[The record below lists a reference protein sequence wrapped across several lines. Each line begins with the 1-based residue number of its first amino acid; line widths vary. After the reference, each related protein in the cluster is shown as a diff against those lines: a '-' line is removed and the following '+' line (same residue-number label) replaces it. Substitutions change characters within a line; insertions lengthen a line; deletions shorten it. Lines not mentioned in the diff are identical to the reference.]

1 MTVTFRVGETFV
13 LRGGRWRILNVNDE
27 IRTIQVTRAPTAGA
41 PRYGGTPQAPSGL
54 VANRM
59 RQLLASKTPISEVI
73 DSDNPTTITLIEEG
87 RKAFQDYKLGTTRFL
102 EYGSSVFVF
111 PWCGAR
117 RVQTLTLALRCE
129 GLRASIANFAISVE
143 GATTGE
149 VKEILAEIAKAPLRD
164 PDELARESRQ
174 TSSDRFDR
182 YLTPYYQR
190 LAFAR
195 RFLSETGLVGL
206 VETLIGGTEFKAG

>member
-1 MTVTFRVGETFV
+1 VSRIVAESSRRKSDVTSYRPAVS
-13 LRGGRWRILNVNDE
+13 RIVAE
-27 IRTIQVTRAPTAGA
+27 SSR
-41 PRYGGTPQAPSGL
+41 L
-54 VANRM
+54 VAKRM

-73 DSDNPTTITLIEEG
+73 EANNPTTRTLIEEG
-87 RKAFQDYKLGTTRFL
+87 RQAFQDYRLGTTRFL
-102 EYGSSVFVF
+102 EYGASVFVF

-117 RVQTLTLALRCE
+117 RAQTLTLALRCE

-143 GATTGE
+143 GTTTAD
-149 VKEILAEIAKAPLRD
+149 VKGVLAEIAKAPLRE
-164 PDELARESRQ
+164 PDELARETRQ

-195 RFLSETGLVGL
+195 RFLSEVGLAGLIETLVG
-206 VETLIGGTEFKAG
+206 GTAFKAV